1 MFCKNH
7 ELPASI
13 LAKFRGILPFALID
27 TPALHLLNEAWS
39 NALGFNWRLSKLRW
53 LDFYEI
59 ALLFAILVLNFNI
72 EIHEITMN
80 TLINWR

>member
-1 MFCKNH
+1 MFCENH

-13 LAKFRGILPFALID
+13 FAEFCGILPFTLID
-27 TPALHLLNEAWS
+27 APALHLLNEARS
-39 NALGFNWRLSKLRW
+39 NARGFNRWLSKLGG

-59 ALLFAILVLNFNI
+59 ALFLAMSVLNFNI

-80 TLINWR
+80 PLVNW